1 MRYIRLVRLCPTAP
15 ILLYLR
21 VGNDLPEDLQFV
33 VAETDDLSR
42 SKLHLAPG
50 RALALKGTAVDG
62 ESLEPV
68 PACAASNS
76 NAVGRMF
83 ICLNS

>member
-1 MRYIRLVRLCPTAP
+1 MVRLCPTAP
-15 ILLYLR
+15 ILLNLR
-21 VGNDLPEDLQFV
+21 VGNDLPEDLQLL

-42 SKLHLAPG
+42 SKLNLAPG

-68 PACAASNS
+68 PANAASNS

-83 ICLNS
+83 TFSNS